1 MDCFRT
7 RKESD
12 QSSGID
18 YTARLEDR
26 YAIHPEIPSIIIDLG
41 IHLASRARMATASHV
56 KVFIESLHGLLRK
69 DPQVEYSLSLSNRRY
84 ERGSTVNTKTANKKY
99 TRSGRVVSAEMSLW
113 LCALAIAVTSAIW
126 TKERGTLPGLAQIET
141 VSNNTVPNTTDTRGT
156 GVPPV
161 VFENVAFENTTPE
174 KDIGETP
181 VPPMLEELP
190 AHDQSTRWFDGKMI
204 RPSRVIYMTVTGYSP
219 DARSCGKFADNKT
232 ATMYSVWT
240 NGMNLV
246 AADPKLLPYWSMVS
260 IPGYATNDIV
270 PVLDCGGAIKGN
282 RIDLL
287 YPTHKLARQ
296 WGVRSLPVTVW
307 EFVEEE

>member
-1 MDCFRT
+1 MNTRIHINKNTRT
-7 RKESD
+7 
-12 QSSGID
+12 
-18 YTARLEDR
+18 
-26 YAIHPEIPSIIIDLG
+26 P
-41 IHLASRARMATASHV
+41 
-56 KVFIESLHGLLRK
+56 LR
-69 DPQVEYSLSLSNRRY
+69 
-84 ERGSTVNTKTANKKY
+84 T
-99 TRSGRVVSAEMSLW
+99 GRVVGAEFTLW
-113 LCALAIAVTSAIW
+113 LCLLAIVVTSAIW

-141 VSNNTVPNTTDTRGT
+141 VSINTDTRDT
-156 GVPPV
+156 GAPPV
-161 VFENVAFENTTPE
+161 IFENVVQQDT
-174 KDIGETP
+174 GETP
-181 VPPMLEELP
+181 VLPVLEEAQAL
-190 AHDQSTRWFDGKMI
+190 DSSTRWFDGKMI

-246 AADPKLLPYWSMVS
+246 AADPKLLPYWSMIS
-260 IPGYATNDIV
+260 IPGYASNDIV

-307 EFVEEE
+307 EFVGEEARAE

>member
-1 MDCFRT
+1 LSIR
-7 RKESD
+7 SAYP
-12 QSSGID
+12 I
-18 YTARLEDR
+18 EDLNE
-26 YAIHPEIPSIIIDLG
+26 APTLN
-41 IHLASRARMATASHV
+41 AT
-56 KVFIESLHGLLRK
+56 I
-69 DPQVEYSLSLSNRRY
+69 
-84 ERGSTVNTKTANKKY
+84 TNKKN

-113 LCALAIAVTSAIW
+113 LCALAIAITSAIW
-126 TKERGTLPGLAQIET
+126 TKERGSLPALAQIEAPT
-141 VSNNTVPNTTDTRGT
+141 QVM
-156 GVPPV
+156 PV
-161 VFENVAFENTTPE
+161 VGLESKTNSAENSAPAVVADQEIEAVSVSEVTTL
-174 KDIGETP
+174 DT
-181 VPPMLEELP
+181 
-190 AHDQSTRWFDGKMI
+190 STRWFDGKMI

-246 AADPKLLPYWSMVS
+246 AADPTLLPYWSMVS
-260 IPGYATNDIV
+260 IPGYAANDIV

-307 EFVEEE
+307 EFVEAE

>member
-1 MDCFRT
+1 M
-7 RKESD
+7 
-12 QSSGID
+12 
-18 YTARLEDR
+18 
-26 YAIHPEIPSIIIDLG
+26 
-41 IHLASRARMATASHV
+41 
-56 KVFIESLHGLLRK
+56 
-69 DPQVEYSLSLSNRRY
+69 
-84 ERGSTVNTKTANKKY
+84 NTTTPNKKY

-113 LCALAIAVTSAIW
+113 LCALAIAITSAIW
-126 TKERGTLPGLAQIET
+126 TKERGTLPGLAQIEAPPQVMPVALESKT
-141 VSNNTVPNTTDTRGT
+141 NAVDHSASVLVAEQEVEEVSIPESTTLDT
-156 GVPPV
+156 
-161 VFENVAFENTTPE
+161 
-174 KDIGETP
+174 
-181 VPPMLEELP
+181 
-190 AHDQSTRWFDGKMI
+190 STRWFDGKMI
-204 RPSRVIYMTVTGYSP
+204 RPSKVIYMTVTGYSP
-219 DARSCGKFADNKT
+219 DERSCGKFADNKT

-307 EFVEEE
+307 EFVEAE